1 MASARAPGWVDLL
14 SSGVMLCFKPDTPEE
29 FVAAMQVVKGWP
41 LDALPDGTELN
52 DTIFNNIR
60 FLCRAILRPY
70 LEHRLLETAASPDDG
85 QIPLLVFKTPLAMCR
100 VIKHIATH
108 ERFPTDDELH
118 NYDATFAVTNDAS
131 TIADVKEGARRRGV
145 PESDC
150 LGAVI
155 YLSPPGGGFSS
166 DIAWPLESW
175 RVMIPR
181 ASAA

>member
-14 SSGVMLCFKPDTPEE
+14 SSGVMLCFKADTPEE
-29 FVAAMQVVKGWP
+29 FVAAMQVVKGLP
-41 LDALPDGTELN
+41 LDALPDGTELK

-60 FLCRAILRPY
+60 FLCRAILRPC

-85 QIPLLVFKTPLAMCR
+85 QIPLLAFNTPLAVCR

-108 ERFPTDDELH
+108 ERFPTEDELH
-118 NYDATFAVTNDAS
+118 DYDATFAVTNDAS
-131 TIADVKEGARRRGV
+131 IIADVQEGARRRGV

-150 LGAVI
+150 LGALV
-155 YLSPPGGGFSS
+155 YLSRPGGGFSS

-181 ASAA
+181 A